1 MTVDNKVSIFRK
13 NLHTPWSTAGS
24 VRGALDSERST
35 LGPPA
40 DTPTRS
46 AARPKNNP
54 TLLQV
59 PPPQLNKLSHCVW
72 EATTLLLGV
81 L

>member
-1 MTVDNKVSIFRK
+1 MIVDNKVNIYRK

-24 VRGALDSERST
+24 VRGALERST

-46 AARPKNNP
+46 PAGPKNNP